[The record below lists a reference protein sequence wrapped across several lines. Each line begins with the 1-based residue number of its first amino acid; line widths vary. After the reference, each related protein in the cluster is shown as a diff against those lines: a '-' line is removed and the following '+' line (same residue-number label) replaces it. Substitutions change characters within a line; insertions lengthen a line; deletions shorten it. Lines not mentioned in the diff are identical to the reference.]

1 MKRRECINGITKVH
15 SEVLLVN
22 PKQIDS
28 NWCLNKDNK
37 ITELQQKFGNKQ
49 RERKQFFLR

>member
-28 NWCLNKDNK
+28 NWCVNEENNK
-37 ITELQQKFGNKQ
+37 IITKVWKQ
-49 RERKQFFLR
+49 TKRDNNFS